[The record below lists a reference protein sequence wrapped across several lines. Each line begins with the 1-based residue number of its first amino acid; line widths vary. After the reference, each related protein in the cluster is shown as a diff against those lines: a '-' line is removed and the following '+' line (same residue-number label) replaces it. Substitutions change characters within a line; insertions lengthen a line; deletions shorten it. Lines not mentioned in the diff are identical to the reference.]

1 MRLVDAV
8 YNRMIEIIDKQ
19 KTTVYAVAKNGCVP
33 CSTIATMTRS
43 KTVTLATIYGI
54 CLGLKIPLKEFFDSP
69 LFDEVNIT
77 KKKKKMGDKIARF
90 FLCKF
95 F

>member
-19 KTTVYAVAKNGCVP
+19 NTTVYAVAKNGCIP

-54 CLGLKIPLKEFFDSP
+54 CLGLKISLKDFFDSP
-69 LFDEVNIT
+69 LFEEINIT
-77 KKKKKMGDKIARF
+77 D
-90 FLCKF
+90 
-95 F
+95 

>member
-8 YNRMIEIIDKQ
+8 YNRMIEITDKQ

-54 CLGLKIPLKEFFDSP
+54 CLGLKISLTSVLGQGTTIEIVFPKG
-69 LFDEVNIT
+69 
-77 KKKKKMGDKIARF
+77 KMMM
-90 FLCKF
+90 LS
-95 F
+95 